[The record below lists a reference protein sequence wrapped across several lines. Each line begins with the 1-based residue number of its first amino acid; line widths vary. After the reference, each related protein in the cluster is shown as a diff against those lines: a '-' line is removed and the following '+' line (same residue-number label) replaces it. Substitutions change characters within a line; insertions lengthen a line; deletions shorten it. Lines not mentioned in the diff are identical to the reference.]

1 MILLDVDPNIVK
13 PGWTPLFVVLLLAV
27 ALVFLYFSMRKQFR
41 KIRIP
46 DDAENTQRIPHL
58 NTSRVRL
65 AESGRLKDD
74 RPQPPRF
81 GNEPVPASAC
91 RQPRA
96 LVAMVG

>member
-46 DDAENTQRIPHL
+46 DDAETH
-58 NTSRVRL
+58 
-65 AESGRLKDD
+65 AEDS
-74 RPQPPRF
+74 PSEHQPGTP
-81 GNEPVPASAC
+81 S
-91 RQPRA
+91 
-96 LVAMVG
+96 